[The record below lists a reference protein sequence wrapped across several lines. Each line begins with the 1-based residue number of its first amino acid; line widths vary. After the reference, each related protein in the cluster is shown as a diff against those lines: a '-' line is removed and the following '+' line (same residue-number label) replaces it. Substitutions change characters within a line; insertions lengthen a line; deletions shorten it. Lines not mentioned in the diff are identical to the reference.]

1 MQLLVSVRSAA
12 EAAAALAGGA
22 DIVDAKD
29 PMAGALGPVS
39 IDVLASIVAT
49 VNGATPVTAALG
61 DAHDEPRLVDDA
73 AAAVGAGAALIKIG
87 FAGLTNRKRID
98 ALLASAA
105 RGASAA
111 HVIAVAYADH
121 DRAEAPSPADVLD
134 AAAHAG
140 IAGVLLDTADKHA
153 PGLTDL
159 VAPQA
164 LASWID
170 AARRVG
176 LLTAVAGKLTAAD
189 LTRVRDAGADVAGVR
204 GAACDGSRTG
214 RISVHRVKQLRDT
227 LGRHVPLAAP

>member
-61 DAHDEPRLVDDA
+61 DAHDELRLEHDA

-87 FAGLTNRKRID
+87 FAGLTNRKRIN

-105 RGASAA
+105 RGAGAA
-111 HVIAVAYADH
+111 RVIAVAYADH
-121 DRAEAPSPADVLD
+121 DRAEAPSPADVL
-134 AAAHAG
+134 AVAAHAG

-153 PGLTDL
+153 SGLTDL

-170 AARRVG
+170 AAQRAG

-204 GAACDGSRTG
+204 GAACDGGREG
-214 RISVHRVKQLRDT
+214 RISVEKVRALASLARLRHAI
-227 LGRHVPLAAP
+227 R